1 MKLSTVLGMTKL
13 TKAKRL
19 NEIKEFAIDTLIFI
33 IGGILCSVDVN
44 CFTARNHILDGG
56 FTGIAIILNYLFNTP
71 IGTVIF
77 IMNIPLFIIAF
88 RKLGTKFVF
97 RTVWAT
103 FIMSVLIDVGTILPI
118 YKNDLLL
125 SALFGGALSGIGLGI
140 IFIRN
145 ATTGGIDIIAK
156 LIQLKHPHISIGR
169 TFLIF
174 DFSVVALGGIIYKN
188 VESML
193 YAAVVIFVSAQ
204 VIDYIIYG
212 VNKGSMIMIISDR
225 GSEIRQL
232 ILNEFNRG
240 VTVLKGQG
248 GYSGTEKSVLICA
261 CHHNQTMKFIKK
273 IKSADENA
281 FFIVTQSKQIL
292 GNGFKNI

>member
-1 MKLSTVLGMTKL
+1 MRSLTVLGMTRVTRL
-13 TKAKRL
+13 KRL
-19 NEIKEFAIDTLIFI
+19 TEIKEFAIDTLIFI
-33 IGGILCSVDVN
+33 IGGVLCSIDVN

-56 FTGIAIILNYLFNTP
+56 FTGLAIILNYLFNTP

-77 IMNIPLFIIAF
+77 IMNIPLFVIAF

-103 FIMSVLIDVGTILPI
+103 FFMSLLIDVGTILPI

-125 SALFGGALSGIGLGI
+125 CSLFGGALSGIGLGI
-140 IFIRN
+140 IFVRN

-156 LIQLKHPHISIGR
+156 LIQIKHPQISIGR

-174 DFSVVALGGIIYKN
+174 DFSVVLLGGIIYRN

-212 VNKGSMIMIISDR
+212 VNKGSMIMIITDN
-225 GSEIRQL
+225 GNEIRQM

-240 VTVLKGQG
+240 VTVLDGRG
-248 GYSGTEKSVLICA
+248 GYSGTEKNVLICA
-261 CHHNQTMKFIKK
+261 CHNNQTMKFIKK

-292 GNGFKNI
+292 GNGFKNM